1 MNIWWRRVFPSVQ
14 VSPVAAR
21 AILDTEA
28 EALNAL
34 LAAVGLIGTWFRR
47 TGAARPGVARVGP
60 GNGPAR
66 SAGGGLDEGNEA
78 DRPQTSRLY
87 PIWDSVVS
95 QVLGTERSH
104 LNPVPGRPFA
114 PTTARCT
121 AGGCRSGRRP
131 ASPKRSQRSACSM

>member
-1 MNIWWRRVFPSVQ
+1 M
-14 VSPVAAR
+14 
-21 AILDTEA
+21 
-28 EALNAL
+28 
-34 LAAVGLIGTWFRR
+34 
-47 TGAARPGVARVGP
+47 ARVGP

-104 LNPVPGRPFA
+104 LNPVREALRADDGALHR
-114 PTTARCT
+114 RWLSIREE
-121 AGGCRSGRRP
+121 AGLPEEISALRVFDVIAWMDGENRGLGRR
-131 ASPKRSQRSACSM
+131 ADQER